1 MFQEC
6 SLLTSRQNS
15 VYKPTDKF
23 IICSNMGYHEEL
35 PQDHSLG
42 VSLPP
47 PKLVPPFES
56 TSSLHKLDPISLPPY
71 LPSLEPSSFFCPSST
86 HNTYSVP
93 PPPFRL
99 PLSPTLLPLM
109 QPPPIRASSSSPPSM
124 HAAPSLSPL
133 LPSSSSP
140 PPSSPPLSSSMVT
153 SSLSSPVASSPL
165 SSCPWQPPTRNLNH
179 AARTDLSVACSSTA
193 NDAQSSSTSDGS
205 SAHAPLPLLA
215 FTCPSLVTSPVA
227 SPRQQPS
234 SLAYSVPW
242 SPSGPLS
249 PSAASKE
256 GIEKQG
262 SFTFSIEELSGSV
275 DKSGRVSHADELFE
289 NGKLLSSSAPSISI
303 YAEIPVLQKIQIH
316 EAQVSEPRITKSHME
331 AHSYRAPKSSS
342 PTSKLFPPKV
352 FHIEERE
359 LAYPNLK
366 EHHIIEEPPPF
377 LEASPL
383 SHNARTHRS
392 YVSASPPLLC
402 RRLLTPHTLSPQN
415 KAYATSFATKKAS
428 HTTEAYEYLGCNK
441 DPMYSLHRH
450 QTFARVALLATQEQM
465 TMKEFLQEKSPK
477 KVHSSSFFKK
487 FKAKFSF
494 MVGARSRNLKLKKE
508 QDFSF
513 QVDDKL
519 SDYRGHGEPSC
530 IINKPACTT
539 LKRDNFKTLH
549 VQRKAT
555 RRVHSVSSPHAHHY
569 INQRAEVERLK
580 KKTFLPYHAHLLSCL
595 GFSR

>member
-1 MFQEC
+1 
-6 SLLTSRQNS
+6 
-15 VYKPTDKF
+15 
-23 IICSNMGYHEEL
+23 MGYHEEL
-35 PQDHSLG
+35 PQDHSSR

-47 PKLVPPFES
+47 PQLVSPFES
-56 TSSLHKLDPISLPPY
+56 TSPLHKLDLISLPPY
-71 LPSLEPSSFFCPSST
+71 LLSLEPSSFFCPSSA

-99 PLSPTLLPLM
+99 PLSPTLLSLPITSSPSVSPM
-109 QPPPIRASSSSPPSM
+109 QPPPIRLSSSSLASM

-133 LPSSSSP
+133 LTPSSP
-140 PPSSPPLSSSMVT
+140 PPSSPPPSSSLVT
-153 SSLSSPVASSPL
+153 SSLSSLVASSSSVPL
-165 SSCPWQPPTRNLNH
+165 ST
-179 AARTDLSVACSSTA
+179 V

-215 FTCPSLVTSPVA
+215 FSCPSLVTSPVA

-234 SLAYSVPW
+234 SPAYSVVW

-249 PSAASKE
+249 PSTASKE

-275 DKSGRVSHADELFE
+275 DKLLSHADELFE
-289 NGKLLSSSAPSISI
+289 NGKLLSSSAQSISR
-303 YAEIPVLQKIQIH
+303 YAETPVLQKIQIH
-316 EAQVSEPRITKSHME
+316 EAQVSEPRITKSHIE

-342 PTSKLFPPKV
+342 STSKLFPPKV

-359 LAYPNLK
+359 LTYPNLK
-366 EHHIIEEPPPF
+366 GHHIIEKPPPF
-377 LEASPL
+377 LEVSPL

-392 YVSASPPLLC
+392 NASAIPPLLC
-402 RRLLTPHTLSPQN
+402 RRLLTPPNLCPQN
-415 KAYATSFATKKAS
+415 KASATSFPPKKPS
-428 HTTEAYEYLGCNK
+428 HTTEDYQYLGCNK
-441 DPMYSLHRH
+441 EPISMH
-450 QTFARVALLATQEQM
+450 QRRTFARVALLATQEQL
-465 TMKEFLQEKSPK
+465 TMREVLHEKSPK

-519 SDYRGHGEPSC
+519 SDYDNFRGHGEHSY
-530 IINKPACTT
+530 IINKNVHAA
-539 LKRDNFKTLH
+539 LKRDNFRMLH
-549 VQRKAT
+549 AQRKAT
-555 RRVHSVSSPHAHHY
+555 RRVHNVSSPHAHHY
-569 INQRAEVERLK
+569 INQRAEVERLRK
-580 KKTFLPYHAHLLSCL
+580 KPFFAIPCPSILLLCARLHGEGKTW
-595 GFSR
+595 R